1 MRTGKPSEANRRS
14 FAASI
19 TNAPEPAVD
28 NDFISCA
35 VCAWLYRF
43 QIVGHLLSLGFC
55 MTCEISG
62 FCRGVYEVLAL
73 TGCYVI
79 YASRCVPTFR
89 DNLSVSHLQV
99 SSGPTV

>member
-14 FAASI
+14 FAAFVM
-19 TNAPEPAVD
+19 NAPEPVVD
-28 NDFISCA
+28 TDFISCT
-35 VCAWLYRF
+35 VCAWLCRF

-73 TGCYVI
+73 TGCYVT
-79 YASRCVPTFR
+79 Y
-89 DNLSVSHLQV
+89 
-99 SSGPTV
+99 SGQDYFHQQMHPFIKHIKC